1 VQSIH
6 TEVDRWARQLSLWA
20 STGGH
25 DLQRDLARLNK
36 MAGSWAARAA
46 VKMDEPENQASYDS
60 RLPDFLPELLPFH
73 EHPDFR
79 HAPEP
84 YRQAAL
90 SCGWLAYSEKTV
102 AIESRIVSPACM
114 HLVDSDVA
122 GLCGERF
129 REPVAQ
135 ALVDESYHILLVVR
149 ACGLT
154 RRLRG
159 LADLHLPQF
168 ELVTNMR
175 RCQDAYAERW
185 KKILIQLATAVVS
198 ELLVSDYLR
207 LLAQAPDIQPL
218 NRITTEIHRRDE
230 AAHNG
235 LFKSLGAVI
244 YHALNAYEKE
254 FFVRA
259 LTLPAAWFA
268 SPEWEVWHAMLG
280 QIGFPNADRMLRDCQ
295 ANQQSRR
302 AGLDLTTLEVLF
314 ADLGVEGR
322 EPIGLPAP
330 PVAPPALLV
339 PQPSSN
345 GE

>member
-6 TEVDRWARQLSLWA
+6 TEIDRWARQLSLWA
-20 STGGH
+20 STEGC
-25 DLQRDLARLNK
+25 DLQRDLDRLTK
-36 MAGSWAARAA
+36 IAGSWAGRAA
-46 VKMDEPENQASYDS
+46 VKMDEPACESAAYDS
-60 RLPDFLPELLPFH
+60 RRPDFLPELLPFH
-73 EHPDFR
+73 DHPDFVN
-79 HAPEP
+79 APEP
-84 YRQAAL
+84 FRQAAL
-90 SCGWLAYSEKTV
+90 SCGWLAYNEKTV
-102 AIESRIVSPACM
+102 AIESRIVTPACM

-122 GLCGERF
+122 GLCGERL

-159 LADLHLPQF
+159 LTDLRIPQF

-175 RCQDAYAERW
+175 RCQAAYAEPW

-198 ELLVSDYLR
+198 EILVSDYLS
-207 LLAQAPDIQPL
+207 LLAQARNIQPL

-244 YHALNAYEKE
+244 YHALSAVEKE

-268 SPEWEVWHAMLG
+268 SPELEVWQAMLR
-280 QIGFPNADRMLRDCQ
+280 QIGFPNADRILRDCRADRQGRQ
-295 ANQQSRR
+295 AC
-302 AGLDLTTLEVLF
+302 LDLTTLEVLF
-314 ADLGVEGR
+314 SDLGIEAEKVR
-322 EPIGLPAP
+322 EQQEICIPASP
-330 PVAPPALLV
+330 GPRPVPV
-339 PQPSSN
+339 V
-345 GE
+345 